1 VWLGNGREG
10 ELGDCARPK
19 HDTVGGAAVL
29 EVAEFVTLRDVVAGL
44 DVRVD
49 DAGGDI
55 RHADRYEGHQADHG
69 SSASMRMIAGS
80 SAVPW

>member
-44 DVRVD
+44 DVQWMMQEETSDMPTGTKATRP
-49 DAGGDI
+49 I
-55 RHADRYEGHQADHG
+55 TDH
-69 SSASMRMIAGS
+69 RRR
-80 SAVPW
+80 